1 MSYNDAL
8 KVLKSYDPNPY
19 QFLITFIPSAE
30 NRKFACCD
38 TTNSDHIARHPINSV
53 KFIYNPKADNG
64 LTKAILDF
72 SEAKP
77 VPCDE
82 DVAMSLQFY
91 HITEN

>member
-8 KVLKSYDPNPY
+8 KVLKSYVPIQIVFDY
-19 QFLITFIPSAE
+19 FIPSAE
-30 NRKFACCD
+30 NRKIACCD
-38 TTNSDHIARHPINSV
+38 TTNSDHIARHLINSV